1 MVWLVYVQKGELN
14 SIIYFSL
21 ILIWLVNFVMFQISM
36 EIHSYPRD
44 VFILEQGLC
53 EGVFIWL
60 VNRNNHLIIYSKW
73 HVLHV
78 EFDLCV
84 NKHYIWITCCRF

>member
-36 EIHSYPRD
+36 EIHSYPRETYL
-44 VFILEQGLC
+44 F
-53 EGVFIWL
+53 
-60 VNRNNHLIIYSKW
+60 
-73 HVLHV
+73 
-78 EFDLCV
+78 
-84 NKHYIWITCCRF
+84 